1 MIGISYMSRQVLR
14 ALSDNGPMLK
24 SELNAIG
31 ITDTAAM
38 PLQKALGGLS
48 RHKFI
53 ASSLIKKTSE
63 TSIYQYAITDK
74 GRAALESYG
83 DEPVIEVPMP
93 KTPSRTIWNSTMREP
108 YRTGMGRAMVGLAMI
123 GV

>member
-24 SELNAIG
+24 SELNAAG
-31 ITDTAAM
+31 INDTAAM

-53 ASSLIKKTSE
+53 ASSLIKKTRE
-63 TSIYQYAITDK
+63 TSIYQYAITEK

-83 DEPVIEVPMP
+83 DEPVIEAPMP
-93 KTPSRTIWNSTMREP
+93 KTPSRTICNGMMP
-108 YRTGMGRAMVGLAMI
+108 NGYRIGMGRATVGLAAI
-123 GV
+123 GC

>member
-1 MIGISYMSRQVLR
+1 
-14 ALSDNGPMLK
+14 MLK

-63 TSIYQYAITDK
+63 TSIYQYRYLT
-74 GRAALESYG
+74 RAVLRFGVPNG
-83 DEPVIEVPMP
+83 DDQ
-93 KTPSRTIWNSTMREP
+93 
-108 YRTGMGRAMVGLAMI
+108 
-123 GV
+123 